1 SLESYDKGSAILPAC
16 AHGCEWWRRL
26 PPGLDKRRRHFACK
40 CSCRT
45 KLPNTRLT
53 TASPWPDVTVW
64 GTDFLSSSGILVT
77 VLSCSG
83 LLVFLVLILACTC
96 CKRSGVSFKEFEN
109 TDAEDE
115 DLTVFS
121 PPVSDVP
128 SSPSGHDVYVLPLN
142 ELSHGGQNHLYS
154 TDTSRSGGVVRQSLS
169 YVQEIGRGWFGKVLL
184 GEIFAGFNPSRVVV
198 KELRAN
204 ATPEQQ
210 QRFLSQVHAYRLLQ
224 HPNILQCL
232 GQCTE
237 RTPYLLVMELCTLVR
252 FGEKLA

>member
-1 SLESYDKGSAILPAC
+1 WLSSTPPIVLAALDPSSDCGSHSNGWNDIC
-16 AHGCEWWRRL
+16 TAHY
-26 PPGLDKRRRHFACK
+26 
-40 CSCRT
+40 T
-45 KLPNTRLT
+45 N
-53 TASPWPDVTVW
+53 VTVW